1 MKTRRSRLRAVLRVA
16 KVREDRAKMTHG
28 QRLGKIE
35 DARKLFISAQ
45 DRAVDLGGAASVN
58 EVQLRRERN
67 SASARTAMANENQLR
82 DQIERAIEE
91 RNDMLAAMRY
101 RRTIERIDEGHT
113 KAWANLASQAAER
126 AMDDIA
132 IASWQGRRS

>member
-1 MKTRRSRLRAVLRVA
+1 MKTRRSRLRAILRVA
-16 KVREDRAKMTHG
+16 KHREDRAKVTHK
-28 QRLGKIE
+28 QSLGKIE
-35 DARKLFISAQ
+35 DARKIFIAAQ
-45 DRAVDLGGAASVN
+45 DRAVDRGGSASVN

-82 DQIERAIEE
+82 DQIERAIEQ

-132 IASWQGRRS
+132 IASWQRGRS